1 VFRTEEACCDV
12 DSVAI
17 PQQGILKHRQCPVMY
32 KGLKAGVPWN
42 QNQVIELGVAPTLQG
57 LIYKDIQE
65 CFYK

>member
-1 VFRTEEACCDV
+1 
-12 DSVAI
+12 
-17 PQQGILKHRQCPVMY
+17 MY

-42 QNQVIELGVAPTLQG
+42 QNQVTELGVAPTLQG